1 VQLMERLRRL
11 DLGTDIRGLFETPTL
26 AGLAERLE
34 NDAPAD
40 PFAVL
45 LPLRPHGSGAPL
57 FCIHPA
63 SGIGWLYAG
72 LLHHLPNRPLYALQA
87 RSLREPDQR
96 PATIEAMATDY
107 LAQIRTIQSSGP
119 YYLLGWSFGCH
130 VAHAIATMLQ
140 DRGEAVSQLVMLDSY
155 PVRQSTVAPE
165 QTDQELIDVL
175 IRALSDTLAEH
186 SDRPPSI
193 PELKQHL
200 NQAGHPLA
208 LLEDQIFEAILREC
222 REALPL
228 MTKFS
233 PGVFHGD
240 LLFFRA
246 MRGLL
251 DGAAPPA
258 PDLWQPHVTGRIT
271 AHDITC
277 LHDAMMRSEALAQIG
292 PILASA
298 LD

>member
-1 VQLMERLRRL
+1 MERLRRL
-11 DLGTDIRGLFETPTL
+11 NLGTDIRSLFETPTL

-40 PFAVL
+40 PLAVL
-45 LPLRPHGSGAPL
+45 LPLRPHGSRSPL

-63 SGIGWLYAG
+63 GGLGWLYAG

-87 RSLREPDQR
+87 RSLREPDRR
-96 PATIEAMATDY
+96 PATVEAMATDY
-107 LAQIRTIQSSGP
+107 LAQIRTIQPSGP

-140 DRGEAVSQLVMLDSY
+140 DRGEAVSQLVLLDSY
-155 PVRQSTVAPE
+155 PVQQSTVPPE
-165 QTDQELIDVL
+165 PTDQELIDVL
-175 IRALSDTLAEH
+175 IRALSDTPAELG
-186 SDRPPSI
+186 DRPHSI

-208 LLEDQIFEAILREC
+208 ILEDQIFEAILREFK
-222 REALPL
+222 ETSPL
-228 MTKFS
+228 LTRYS

-246 MRGLL
+246 MLRLPGE
-251 DGAAPPA
+251 AVPPA
-258 PDLWQPHVTGRIT
+258 PDLWQPYVKGRIT
-271 AHDITC
+271 AHDIAC
-277 LHDAMMRSEALAQIG
+277 RHDSMMRPEALAQIY